1 MARTQRG
8 AVRRWKLARPAGQA
22 RSCTNRD
29 RRQERE
35 HVVSKANHTLT
46 SLTPYLFP
54 IRRIIIL
61 RDNARI
67 RP

>member
-1 MARTQRG
+1 
-8 AVRRWKLARPAGQA
+8 
-22 RSCTNRD
+22 
-29 RRQERE
+29 
-35 HVVSKANHTLT
+35 VVSKANHTLT